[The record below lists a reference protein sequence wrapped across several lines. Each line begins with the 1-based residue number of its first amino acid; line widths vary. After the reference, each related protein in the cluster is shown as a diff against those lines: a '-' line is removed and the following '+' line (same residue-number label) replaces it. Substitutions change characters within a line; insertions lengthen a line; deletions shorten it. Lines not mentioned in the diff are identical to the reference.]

1 MTDRTEEFFDRL
13 GSQPQPLLSQITATI
28 RLDLDENHHA
38 TKHWYLDID
47 KGNVDVSRQNSG
59 ADAII
64 QAHRSL
70 FERMITGEANAL
82 TATLRGQLGIEGD
95 PKLMVA
101 FQRLL
106 PGPPRAT
113 TASLPTKGHDR
124 RATTA
129 SLPTKGRDR

>member
-28 RLDLDENHHA
+28 RVDLDDDRNA

-47 KGNVDVSRQNSG
+47 KGTVAVSQRNSG
-59 ADAII
+59 ANAVI
-64 QAHRSL
+64 QTHRAL
-70 FERMITGEANAL
+70 FERMVTGEANAL
-82 TATLRGQLGIEGD
+82 TATLRGQIGMEGD

-101 FQRLL
+101 FQRLM
-106 PGPPRAT
+106 PGPPR
-113 TASLPTKGHDR
+113 DN
-124 RATTA
+124 TA